1 MLWYILRRTG
11 SGIVLLFL
19 VATFMFFLLQLAP
32 GDPVQAMVGGYPVSD
47 EYRAQMEEQF
57 GLNLPL
63 FQRYLNYIT
72 SLLRGDLG
80 YSFANREPV
89 IDVITSRLGNTL
101 ILSLAAALIATVAGV
116 SLGVLG
122 AIFNG
127 RRGDTA
133 LNIAALAG
141 YSFPLFFLGQLLIMV
156 FAVWLGWFPVQ
167 GMESIVPKD
176 TPLGKV
182 GDVAWH
188 LVLPAIA
195 LSMREIGVNIR
206 MTRSA
211 VVQTLDK
218 DYMLTAFAK
227 GLPRPT
233 AIRRHGLPNAL
244 LPIVTVIG
252 YNLGYVLGGSVLI
265 ETVFAWPGIGCLTYE
280 SIGARD
286 TPVIMGV
293 FLVVAITVIIIN
305 AITDALYS
313 ALDPRIRSQKRSVRL

>member
-1 MLWYILRRTG
+1 MLWYILRRIG
-11 SGIVLLFL
+11 SGFVLLFL
-19 VATFMFFLLQLAP
+19 VATFMFFLLQAAP

-63 FQRYLNYIT
+63 FERYVNYVS
-72 SLLRGDLG
+72 SLLQGDLG
-80 YSFANREPV
+80 FSFAHRLPV
-89 IDVITSRLGNTL
+89 SEVIMSRIGNTL

-116 SLGVLG
+116 GLGVLG
-122 AIFNG
+122 AIFKG

-141 YSFPLFFLGQLLIMV
+141 YSFPLFFLGQLLVLI
-156 FAVWLGWFPVQ
+156 FAVWVGWFPVQ
-167 GMESIVPKD
+167 GMESMIPKD
-176 TPLGKV
+176 TPLARIQ
-182 GDVAWH
+182 DVAWH
-188 LVLPAIA
+188 LVLPAVA

-218 DYMLTAFAK
+218 DYMLTARAK

-233 AIRRHGLPNAL
+233 AIYRHGLPNAL

-265 ETVFAWPGIGCLTYE
+265 ETVFAWPGIGRLTYE

-293 FLVVAITVIIIN
+293 FLTVAITVIIIN
-305 AITDALYS
+305 AVTDALYGV
-313 ALDPRIRSQKRSVRL
+313 LDPRIRSKK